1 MVDPLSLAEELLEV
15 NERLIRTALPAV
27 EDASELNE
35 GDLVPLLAAT
45 ASRLCAA
52 GDATV
57 CSMMRSW
64 LWDGIVTMLLDAD
77 VKIGG
82 PNYEHAYAT
91 FVGGDPTLGVQI
103 QL

>member
-1 MVDPLSLAEELLEV
+1 MVDPLSLAEELLEA

-27 EDASELNE
+27 ADVSDLNE
-35 GDLVPLLAAT
+35 GELVPLLAAT

-57 CSMMRSW
+57 CNVMRSW

-77 VKIGG
+77 VKIGSAD
-82 PNYEHAYAT
+82 YEHAYAA
-91 FVGGDPTLGVQI
+91 FVGGGQALGVQI